1 MLKICMKFYQDI
13 LNRLKFIERSFLTA
27 TAIYKVQRGIT
38 KIHNQELWFLHS
50 ARRCAEFNICMK
62 FFEDILKGFKVIEPT

>member
-1 MLKICMKFYQDI
+1 MV
-13 LNRLKFIERSFLTA
+13 LNLYSGLFLTA

-50 ARRCAEFNICMK
+50 ACRRTEINICMT
-62 FFEDILKGFKVIEPT
+62 FYEDERL

>member
-1 MLKICMKFYQDI
+1 MVFNLYSS
-13 LNRLKFIERSFLTA
+13 LFLTV

-50 ARRCAEFNICMK
+50 ARRRTEINICMK
-62 FFEDILKGFKVIEPT
+62 FYEDEKL

>member
-13 LNRLKFIERSFLTA
+13 LNGFKFIQRSFLTA

-50 ARRCAEFNICMK
+50 ARRRTEIKICMK
-62 FFEDILKGFKVIEPT
+62 FYEDERL

>member
-1 MLKICMKFYQDI
+1 MLKICMTFYQDI
-13 LNRLKFIERSFLTA
+13 LNGFKFIERSFLTA

-50 ARRCAEFNICMK
+50 IHRRTEFNICMK
-62 FFEDILKGFKVIEPT
+62 SYEDERL

>member
-1 MLKICMKFYQDI
+1 MV
-13 LNRLKFIERSFLTA
+13 LNLYSGLFLTT

-50 ARRCAEFNICMK
+50 ARRRICMK
-62 FFEDILKGFKVIEPT
+62 FYEDERL

>member
-1 MLKICMKFYQDI
+1 MLKNCMKFYQD
-13 LNRLKFIERSFLTA
+13 KFIQQSFLTA

-50 ARRCAEFNICMK
+50 ARRRTEINICISFMK
-62 FFEDILKGFKVIEPT
+62 MKGFKVIQPT